1 MKKLLLPTAC
11 LLLSFS
17 LVACQ
22 PQTNGPTPEKPGTSS
37 EASSSESASSEAP
50 SPKPQNGEKLADLI
64 GKIVEGAELPPA
76 DVLDFDAKNFE
87 DYSFIPWRDGIE
99 ASGSEGSTSSA
110 AHSLVLVR
118 SKEGKA
124 EDLAKEMADKVD
136 AQKWICVQPEVAKV
150 LYTKDYALMAMTFE
164 KTYEKVKENFQKMVG
179 DEAVQEL
186 DIKSLAK

>member
-1 MKKLLLPTAC
+1 MKKLLLPAAC
-11 LLLSFS
+11 LMLSFS

-22 PQTNGPTPEKPGTSS
+22 PQVNGPTPEKPGTSS
-37 EASSSESASSEAP
+37 EASSSEAP
-50 SPKPQNGEKLADLI
+50 STKPQNGEKLTDLI

-76 DVLDFDAKNFE
+76 DTIDFDAKNFE

-99 ASGSEGSTSSA
+99 AVGSEGSTSSA

-150 LYTKDYALMAMTFE
+150 LYTKNYVLMAMTFE
-164 KTYEKVKENFQKMVG
+164 KTYNTVKENFQKMVDG
-179 DEAVQEL
+179 ETVQEL
-186 DIKSLAK
+186 DIKSLSK